1 MELKIRDS
9 KGKIHDVQI
18 DFGTSIATLDGD
30 EKIPF
35 EIIRR
40 DKGVVGIIIG
50 DKRLPVNYS
59 RDGIRVELLL
69 DGTKFKLERETSY
82 AFLTRAKDAG
92 SSGLTEV
99 RRPIPGV
106 ISSINVAEKKN
117 IKEGD
122 VLCILQAMKM
132 ENEIA
137 STQKGK
143 IKEILVVEG
152 ERVSSDQVLMT
163 IEN

>member
-1 MELKIRDS
+1 LELKIRDS

-18 DFGTSIATLDGD
+18 DFGASVAILNGD

-40 DKGVVGIIIG
+40 EKGVVGIIIG
-50 DKRLPVNYS
+50 DKRLPINYS
-59 RDGIRVELLL
+59 RDGIRIELLL

-99 RRPIPGV
+99 RSPIPGV
-106 ISSINVAEKKN
+106 ISSINVTEKKKV
-117 IKEGD
+117 KEGD